1 MESLASQ
8 AKPAAVLWLAGFLQA
23 ARLHRV
29 VSFCVSSRA
38 LSIRIA
44 QCFLLNGFIF
54 LGSLLT
60 LKSVVI
66 PTLLW
71 ILPEQCDQSWGQH
84 LCDHTA
90 AVAMYSF
97 LRSGLV
103 EIFYVFWFYPLYIFS
118 FIISTLWYV
127 YGDIAKH
134 ALAVVKSKKL
144 DASQASDSDPHN
156 TSVSADRPEGFDGVA
171 IGVGEQVYSIL
182 LLTIFFAEV
191 TVIGYVPY
199 LGKAMNFLLLSLMYA
214 YYCFEYK
221 WNFFAVSLNHRLDFF
236 ESNWAFFA
244 GFGIP
249 CVLPIFFF
257 SPLTSYGVMAILYP
271 LFVMTAAGTQEEQV
285 IDELKPSHGGK
296 LNRIPLFFVAKRLTT
311 QALQLFPE
319 AQKEQ

>member
-71 ILPEQCDQSWGQH
+71 ILPKQCDQSWGQH
-84 LCDHTA
+84 LCEHTT
-90 AVAMYSF
+90 AVALYSF

-118 FIISTLWYV
+118 FIISTLWY
-127 YGDIAKH
+127 GDIAKH

-144 DASQASDSDPHN
+144 DASQASDSDPHS

-191 TVIGYVPY
+191 TVIGYIPY
-199 LGKAMNFLLLSLMYA
+199 LGKAMNFMLLSLMYA

-244 GFGIP
+244 GFGSP

-271 LFVMTAAGTQEEQV
+271 LFVMTAAGTQEEQT
-285 IDELKPSHGGK
+285 IDELKSLHGGK

-311 QALQLFPE
+311 QALQLLPE